1 MLSARLRTLVPL
13 VALAFAPALA
23 EAADPPAPEATPTA
37 ATAPA
42 TVAIAAPAATD
53 EPAASPNDG
62 DEPAKPWE
70 TAPTERRGGFAMG
83 VSLGAGFGAANGY
96 PADSRKIGRER
107 YYTESG
113 VGLSTSMTVWLGGAL
128 ADWLNFGAG
137 MGFGTI
143 LAEGTTSPAPTIVFH
158 TDAYPLYDLD
168 PDLRDLGVTLDAG
181 LGFASTVDTATQ
193 EELIQAP
200 GASYVSAGVFWEPL
214 EFSVFRAGPLVAGQ
228 WMFSDTLRRP
238 SLLLGFRT
246 TLYAEP

>member
-1 MLSARLRTLVPL
+1 
-13 VALAFAPALA
+13 
-23 EAADPPAPEATPTA
+23 
-37 ATAPA
+37 
-42 TVAIAAPAATD
+42 
-53 EPAASPNDG
+53 
-62 DEPAKPWE
+62 
-70 TAPTERRGGFAMG
+70 MG
-83 VSLGAGFGAANGY
+83 VSLGAGFGASNGY

-113 VGLSTSMTVWLGGAL
+113 IGLNTSMTVWLGGAL

-143 LAEGTTSPAPTIVFH
+143 LAEGTSSPAPSIVFH

-168 PDLRDLGVTLDAG
+168 PDLRDLGITLDAG

-238 SLLLGFRT
+238 SLLVGFRT

>member
-1 MLSARLRTLVPL
+1 MLPDRFRPTLAAL
-13 VALAFAPALA
+13 AGVALVFAPAIA
-23 EAADPPAPEATPTA
+23 TA
-37 ATAPA
+37 AEPAAPA
-42 TVAIAAPAATD
+42 IATAAEPAAPAIAAAA
-53 EPAASPNDG
+53 EPAAAPSVD
-62 DEPAKPWE
+62 DEEPEKPWE

-113 VGLSTSMTVWLGGAL
+113 VGLNTSMTVWLGGAL

-137 MGFGTI
+137 MGFGSI
-143 LAEGTTSPAPTIVFH
+143 LAEGTSSPAPTIVFH